1 MKLVRNTNGSH
12 VSFSTD
18 VPREIA
24 KSFALLLEVGGG
36 TVKERLEELNRNS
49 CRKTE
54 YITIPYSNDSQT
66 IKHG

>member
-18 VPREIA
+18 VPRE
-24 KSFALLLEVGGG
+24 SFALLLEVGGG